1 MILLVFSSSLTY
13 VSIFFIKLNNFS
25 VFYIQALS
33 KALTELRADMVQQA
47 QDDVKAH
54 AESQAIEK
62 NIQKIV
68 DKQTRELQVINFR
81 KKHRQSIKYHL

>member
-1 MILLVFSSSLTY
+1 MN
-13 VSIFFIKLNNFS
+13 KS
-25 VFYIQALS
+25 VYFYIQALS

-54 AESQAIEK
+54 AESQVVEK

-68 DKQTRELQVINFR
+68 DKQTRELQVR
-81 KKHRQSIKYHL
+81 KYLENKLKIRVKITYQGVTLT